1 MYSVSTGNQGLV
13 MINQMTDYVNR
24 GEGLSHMCLYEYPGK
39 VYKVKLKEDD
49 IEKNEKTLKKL
60 ANVNKKQ

>member
-24 GEGLSHMCLYEYPGK
+24 GEGLSHMCLYEYSGK

-49 IEKNEKTLKKL
+49 IEKNEKL
-60 ANVNKKQ
+60 

>member
-1 MYSVSTGNQGLV
+1 
-13 MINQMTDYVNR
+13 MTDYVNR
-24 GEGLSHMCLYEYPGK
+24 GEGLSHMCLYEYSGK

>member
-49 IEKNEKTLKKL
+49 IEKMKKL
-60 ANVNKKQ
+60 CKS